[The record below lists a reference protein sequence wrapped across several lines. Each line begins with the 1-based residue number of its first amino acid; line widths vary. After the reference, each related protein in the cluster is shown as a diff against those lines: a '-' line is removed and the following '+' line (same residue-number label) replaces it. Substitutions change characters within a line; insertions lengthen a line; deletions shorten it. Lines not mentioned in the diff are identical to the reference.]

1 MPPNSESQ
9 DQTHQQ
15 FLQEAIGLLQQ
26 VDQDLQALQ
35 TASDPSP
42 VLDRLVHSAH
52 LLRCG
57 GAYFHLPS
65 VEILA
70 YRFRGVL
77 KALQDQATDLR
88 AEWVEALVQISACL
102 QQLRVAYT
110 QAEPPDAAQFLAE
123 AQPIFAALE
132 TQLSAA
138 YGGHFARMAQ
148 RDQDLVQQ
156 ICVTELPQVLE
167 RLETC
172 LQQLDPTFEQI
183 QRYLQSLLGFGEF
196 LALPKLVVIARAA
209 LVALQADPDTALEVG
224 QLTLNSCREAQATL
238 LSKAGTAAEGTAVE
252 GVNLAQLLVQAQDV
266 SGAVSP
272 VLYFLADATDWLDA
286 MERDL
291 LHLTERDNLLL
302 MHSLMRTTHT
312 LKGAAVG
319 AHLETIVS
327 LARSLEDIFRSLC
340 DPGTVLDASLKG
352 LLFQIYECLRLSVSV
367 QLTHPGIEEAEV
379 LRRAN
384 AIFAQIREQLG
395 DRFDPETT
403 LPTAMNLGVDVVQ
416 SVFQDD
422 VEQRLQTLRTALQQF
437 DRQLAATLSQQMEVL
452 IGIAESFDLEG
463 FKTIAQVTMQA
474 LDRYPDQAPLIT
486 EFALADFQ
494 QGQALVLAG
503 DRTRGGAPSFGLR
516 YLAEGNEPTHQLT
529 IVSAGGANTVQTIR
543 VAVEQLE
550 RLTQLTGVFLTSQ
563 KQQQSAHGQLYHH
576 LEDLQTRC
584 QQHLQQLHQLGEEA
598 ENAASREQEQSCLE
612 QFRATVVDAAQLEE
626 QLTTA
631 LQQQQQAGQTLK
643 LQRQLLK
650 DVRHQVLETQV
661 TPLDPLFRRLTQM
674 IEQLA
679 AAENKPA
686 KLTLSGAEV
695 LVEQVV
701 AEQLYDPLLH
711 LLRNA
716 FDHGIDAP
724 EVRRQLGK
732 PGVAQIQLRAY
743 LQERRTV
750 IEVSDDG
757 PGLNFAQIRERAI
770 QQQLLSAD
778 EASLRTESELQAL
791 LFTPGFS
798 TRSQV
803 TDLSGR
809 GVGLDVVQTQVQA
822 MGGTVAVKTRSQQGT
837 TVALKIPRTLTL
849 SDAAPSSPTANLPCP
864 SPVEPSISSDVPSLD
879 DLFGNLESA
888 ATSMSAEPVLSS
900 QPRTQPVNLP
910 QPQRATSL
918 RPNPNPAQ
926 NVVSLRPHPF
936 AQQNNQ
942 GFDASQ
948 LFIWSAKTTVFT
960 IPYDSIEEN
969 VMPKVGQVTQTQ
981 RQQFLQWRGQSLP
994 LYFLADMLDP
1004 SAWGL
1009 SSAPT
1014 VQGQTIL
1021 RLVLRA
1027 GQQVLAIE
1035 STIDHLINGHQ
1046 FTIEPLNN
1054 PVSHPQSVQGQTIL
1068 ADGSSAVVIDVIALL
1083 RENVS
1088 LTEPSDNRYRPLNL
1102 VEPATRASL
1111 ARSASPGTILVID
1124 DSKMVREALKTTLQS
1139 AHYSVL
1145 EAKDGQDAV
1154 NLAQTATA
1162 PIHAVICDVAMP
1174 RMNGL
1179 DFLRCCRQYPLYANV
1194 PIMMLSSC
1202 SSEVH
1207 QQIALDLG
1215 ATAYFQKPYADQQL
1229 LSAVRTLIR
1238 QESLI

>member
-35 TASDPSP
+35 TVSDPSP

-70 YRFRGVL
+70 YRFRSVL
-77 KALQDQATDLR
+77 KALQDQVTDFR

-132 TQLSAA
+132 TQLA
-138 YGGHFARMAQ
+138 YGGRFASIAQ

-172 LQQLDPTFEQI
+172 LQQSDPTFEQI
-183 QRYLQSLLGFGEF
+183 QRPLQSLLGFGEF

-209 LVALQADPDTALEVG
+209 LAALQTDPDTALDVG
-224 QLTLNSCREAQATL
+224 RLTLNSCREAQATL
-238 LSKAGTAAEGTAVE
+238 LSKAGTAAEG
-252 GVNLAQLLVQAQDV
+252 GNLAQLLVQAQDA

-272 VLYFLADATDWLDA
+272 VLYFFADATDWLDA
-286 MERDL
+286 IERDL

-340 DPGTVLDASLKG
+340 DPGTVVDALLKG

-367 QLTHPGIEEAEV
+367 QLTHPGVEDADI
-379 LRRAN
+379 LQRAN
-384 AIFAQIREQLG
+384 AVFAQIREQLG
-395 DRFDPETT
+395 DRFDPGAT
-403 LPTAMNLGVDVVQ
+403 LPTSRNLGVDVVQ

-422 VEQRLQTLRTALQQF
+422 VEQRLQTLTTALQQS
-437 DRQLAATLSQQMEVL
+437 DRQLAVTLSQQVEVL
-452 IGIAESFDLEG
+452 MGIAESFDLEG
-463 FKTIAQVTMQA
+463 FKAIAQVTAQA

-503 DRTRGGAPSFGLR
+503 DRIQGGVPSFGLR
-516 YLAEGNEPTHQLT
+516 YLAEGDEPTDQLT
-529 IVSAGGANTVQTIR
+529 AVSAEGVGTVQTIR

-563 KQQQSAHGQLYHH
+563 KQQQSAHGQLHQQ
-576 LEDLQTRC
+576 LEDLQTQC
-584 QQHLQQLHQLGEEA
+584 QQHLQRLQQLGEEV
-598 ENAASREQEQSCLE
+598 ENAVSRE
-612 QFRATVVDAAQLEE
+612 QFRATAADAAQLEG
-626 QLTTA
+626 QLMVA
-631 LQQQQQAGQTLK
+631 LQQHQQTGQTLK

-661 TPLDPLFRRLTQM
+661 VPIDPLFRRLAQM
-674 IEQLA
+674 VEQLA

-686 KLTLSGAEV
+686 KLTLSGTEI
-695 LVEQVV
+695 LVEKSV

-716 FDHGIDAP
+716 FDHGVDAP
-724 EVRRQLGK
+724 QVRRQLGK
-732 PGVAQIQLRAY
+732 PSVAQIQLRAY
-743 LQERRTV
+743 PQERWTV

-757 PGLNFAQIRERAI
+757 PGLNVAQIRERAI
-770 QQQLLSAD
+770 QQQLLSAN
-778 EASLRTESELQAL
+778 EASLRTEAELQAL

-837 TVALKIPRTLTL
+837 TFELKIPRTPIL
-849 SDAAPSSPTANLPCP
+849 SSAAPV
-864 SPVEPSISSDVPSLD
+864 SPVPRPSLVEPESSISSDVPSLD
-879 DLFGNLESA
+879 DLFGNLEPA
-888 ATSMSAEPVLSS
+888 AVPILSS
-900 QPRTQPVNLP
+900 QLRTANP
-910 QPQRATSL
+910 PQRAASL
-918 RPNPNPAQ
+918 RPNPAQ
-926 NVVSLRPHPF
+926 NVVSLRPHPP

-948 LFIWSAKTTVFT
+948 LFMWSAETTVFT

-969 VMPKVGQVTQTQ
+969 VIPNAGQVTQTQ
-981 RQQFLQWRGQSLP
+981 RQQFLQWRGQSIP
-994 LYFLADMLDP
+994 LYLLADMVDP
-1004 SAWGL
+1004 SAWSL
-1009 SSAPT
+1009 SSAPA

-1027 GQQVLAIE
+1027 EQQVLAIE

-1046 FTIEPLNN
+1046 LTIEPLNN
-1054 PVSHPQSVQGQTIL
+1054 PVSYPQYVQGYITL
-1068 ADGSSAVVIDVIALL
+1068 ANGSSAVVIDVIALL

-1102 VEPATRASL
+1102 VEPRASL
-1111 ARSASPGTILVID
+1111 ARSASPGTVLVVD

-1139 AHYSVL
+1139 AQYSVL
-1145 EAKDGQDAV
+1145 EAKDGQDAI

-1179 DFLRCCRQYPLYANV
+1179 DFLRCCRQYSLYANV

-1202 SSEVH
+1202 SSDVH

-1238 QESLI
+1238 QKSLT